1 MIQLKTYSNEYSH
14 AGNDLHKQ
22 TEDFGESNTDKSFY
36 RPDISSA
43 RASMGSSIG
52 SNRTGL
58 YDFDDGKD
66 TGETIQ
72 TILRTKGLD
81 PTEIHALEIRIEQN
95 IQDKK
100 EQDKESVAK
109 KLREMTEKQL
119 QDYIK
124 NISENSSKSENKSE

>member
-1 MIQLKTYSNEYSH
+1 MVQLKTYSNEFDHS
-14 AGNDLHKQ
+14 GKDLHVQ
-22 TEDFGESNTDKSFY
+22 TEDFGESNTDKSFF
-36 RPDISSA
+36 RPDISSV
-43 RASMGSSIG
+43 RASLGSSIG

-66 TGETIQ
+66 TGDTIQ

-81 PTEIHALEIRIEQN
+81 PTEISALELRIQQN

-100 EQDKESVAK
+100 ELDKQAVAQ
-109 KLREMTEKQL
+109 KLKEMTEKEL

-124 NISENSSKSENKSE
+124 SISENTSKSENKQE